1 MREIADRLWGDVDG
15 KSKLFRRVGKGVI
28 AWNLPYDDV
37 FAMRKS
43 PEDCAFRAET
53 LVDFSHRTLPNA
65 EIYFL
70 ANRANGKTADRFVFR
85 TAGRIPELWRPVTG
99 EMREAPEWRATRDGR
114 TEVCVELEPM
124 ESVFVVFARPD
135 GGRTKRHAPVKRT
148 ARELA
153 CAWELE
159 FQSDPLHRGP
169 AGKIRRDALSDLSK
183 STDPAIRH
191 YSGKVVYRTTFTASK
206 PSAGE
211 IARLSFGGAREIARV
226 KVNGREAGGIWTA
239 PYEVQVTDLLRDGEN
254 NLEVE
259 VCTSWVNRLVGDAA
273 LPAEKRPTWIS
284 VGGYKANHPLVP
296 SGLFGPTRLVVERH

>member
-1 MREIADRLWGDVDG
+1 M
-15 KSKLFRRVGKGVI
+15 
-28 AWNLPYDDV
+28 
-37 FAMRKS
+37 
-43 PEDCAFRAET
+43 
-53 LVDFSHRTLPNA
+53 
-65 EIYFL
+65 
-70 ANRANGKTADRFVFR
+70 
-85 TAGRIPELWRPVTG
+85 
-99 EMREAPEWRATRDGR
+99 
-114 TEVCVELEPM
+114 
-124 ESVFVVFARPD
+124 
-135 GGRTKRHAPVKRT
+135 
-148 ARELA
+148 
-153 CAWELE
+153 
-159 FQSDPLHRGP
+159 
-169 AGKIRRDALSDLSK
+169 
-183 STDPAIRH
+183 
-191 YSGKVVYRTTFTASK
+191 VYRTTFTASK

>member
-1 MREIADRLWGDVDG
+1 MWRVSVTVPFGNVISTGNSRHVHVRACPRCQSVRGSTTRPRAPVVADE
-15 KSKLFRRVGKGVI
+15 
-28 AWNLPYDDV
+28 P
-37 FAMRKS
+37 
-43 PEDCAFRAET
+43 AFAET
-53 LVDFSHRTLPNA
+53 MNESSAGVGAQTRPQSRYVPASFTSSCHDTLP
-65 EIYFL
+65 
-70 ANRANGKTADRFVFR
+70 
-85 TAGRIPELWRPVTG
+85 
-99 EMREAPEWRATRDGR
+99 
-114 TEVCVELEPM
+114 
-124 ESVFVVFARPD
+124 
-135 GGRTKRHAPVKRT
+135 
-148 ARELA
+148 
-153 CAWELE
+153 
-159 FQSDPLHRGP
+159 DPLPFHRGP

-191 YSGKVVYRTTFTASK
+191 YSGKVVYRTTFMASK